1 MESRAAWI
9 ALAYRSGLSDVEKRI
24 RAESGDM
31 PNLFEM
37 KDLSDLRELEE
48 LGIRLLTLEDDDFPE
63 RLRREDGPLIVQIA
77 GRADLIDQE
86 GVRFVP
92 GSGAKGKQAIAEALD
107 AGDRM
112 VVVLSKGMLKART
125 LLRALAEPIE
135 EGMVTLLSAEPPRAA
150 WGPVRDA
157 NRDLLLAKLSS

>member
-1 MESRAAWI
+1 MESRAPWI
-9 ALAYRSGLSDVEKRI
+9 ALAYRSGLSDSEKRQ
-24 RAESGDM
+24 RAEAGDL

-37 KDLSDLRELEE
+37 NDLADLRELEE
-48 LGIRLLTLEDDDFPE
+48 MGIRLLTLDDDEFPD
-63 RLRREDGPLIVQIA
+63 RLRCENGPVIVQVA

-86 GVRFVP
+86 GVRFLP

-112 VVVLSKGMLKART
+112 VVVLSKGMLKARS

-135 EGMVTLLSAEPPRAA
+135 DGMVTLLSVEPPRAA

-157 NRDLLLAKLSS
+157 NRDLLLARLSS